1 MFDVLKRI
9 SIQKAVDVALIICL
23 LLMSGLATLGWLN
36 QKAADRQIEVVNRVG
51 VNQSDYAQTGN
62 RQLLKAMLSGIN
74 AVDMLNHAEAVK
86 AATYL
91 QDMQTD
97 IARAEEFFMLFKAM
111 PALDSQAAQNVVRN
125 FEAEFAQVLGSMRQ
139 AGALIQNNKLNEF
152 DTLRRN
158 TLHEQLNKLGSTM
171 EALFEHFNGSSRAD
185 MERYVADVQFF
196 ITVGVF
202 FIIASI
208 CVLMIVRFGLRYLVV
223 HPLAVAVSQL
233 DNLAQA
239 NLTQSIRVESG
250 NEVGQLQE
258 SMLHLQENLTRIV
271 NNVRE
276 ASAEMLSCSHQISSG
291 NADLSARTEHQA
303 SSLEQTAASMEE
315 LTATVKQNAD
325 NARQAMGLAAHASD
339 AATQGRTVV
348 NDVIQTM
355 RAIAD
360 TSKQVTQITNV
371 IDSIA
376 FQTNILAL
384 NASVEAARAGEQGRG
399 FAVVA
404 SEVRNLASRSA
415 DAAREIKSLIDTSGQ
430 QIDKGAD
437 LVEHAGKIMTDVV
450 GSVQRVSDIFDEIA
464 AASQEQSQGIGQ
476 INLAVTQLDQVTQQ
490 NSTLVQ
496 HVMRDSGAMMEQA
509 NRLDSA
515 VAVFQLK

>member
-1 MFDVLKRI
+1 MFDVLKNV
-9 SIQKAVDVALIICL
+9 SIRKTVDAALVICL
-23 LLMSGLATLGWLN
+23 FLMIGIATLGWLN
-36 QKAADRQIEVVNRVG
+36 QKAADRQFEIVNRIG

-62 RQLLKAMLSGIN
+62 RQLLKAVLSGIN
-74 AVDMLNHAEAVK
+74 AADMLKRSEPSVAANHLKEM
-86 AATYL
+86 
-91 QDMQTD
+91 QDD
-97 IARAEEFFMLFKAM
+97 IARAEEFFNLFKSM
-111 PALDSQAAQNVVRN
+111 PELDSVAAQHVVRN
-125 FEAEFAQVLGSMRQ
+125 FVAEFAQVLGSLHQ
-139 AGALIQNNKLNEF
+139 AEALIQSNRPGEF
-152 DTLRRN
+152 DIFRHE
-158 TLHEQLNKLGSTM
+158 TLHKQLAKLGSTM

-185 MERYVADVQFF
+185 MEHYSAEVRFF
-196 ITVGVF
+196 ISVGIV

-208 CVLMIVRFGLRYLVV
+208 VVLLIVRFGLRYLVV

-233 DNLAQA
+233 DSLAQA
-239 NLTQSIRVESG
+239 DLTRVISVDFG
-250 NEVGQLQE
+250 NEVGKLQE
-258 SMLHLQENLTRIV
+258 SMLHLKESLIKIV
-271 NNVRE
+271 GDVRD
-276 ASAEMLSCSHQISSG
+276 ASAEILSCSRQISSG
-291 NADLSARTEHQA
+291 NSDLASRTEEQA

-325 NARQAMGLAAHASD
+325 NARQAMTLASHASG
-339 AATQGRTVV
+339 AATRGREVV
-348 NDVIQTM
+348 DDVIQTM
-355 RAIAD
+355 RTITD

-404 SEVRNLASRSA
+404 NEVRNLASRSA

-437 LVEHAGKIMTDVV
+437 LVEHAGKIMSDVV

-490 NSTLVQ
+490 NSNLVQ
-496 HVMRDSGAMMEQA
+496 HVMHDSTTMTEQA
-509 NRLDSA
+509 NRLDAA
-515 VAVFQLK
+515 VAVFKIR